1 MSFPP
6 FHKERQK
13 LSVKAPILIS
23 KIQYN
28 YKIIKWVFPNIFDN
42 KTELINGIK
51 WKKLVSSLIK
61 KIQGPALEFRLY

>member
-6 FHKERQK
+6 FHKERLNAK
-13 LSVKAPILIS
+13 TPILIS
-23 KIQYN
+23 KTRYN

-51 WKKLVSSLIK
+51 WKKLVSNLIK
-61 KIQGPALEFRLY
+61 EIQGPALEFRLY